1 MQKGSHVV
9 SLSLGT
15 VAEPSGLVVVA
26 PRTQFLE
33 QDEEYDLEEAYSR
46 RNAGYGRQRDSEN
59 YFNVTWIKRFPAGY
73 PIPEVVSR
81 VSELIS
87 DKLLAKKCTVL
98 LDITSVG
105 AAPERVFEGRGLH
118 PTLIDLTNSGS
129 EERSGG
135 VKRVPLRD
143 VIGAA
148 QVVVHTRRLKVADK
162 LDLASTLAGDLL
174 NCDPK
179 PVSRGLDL
187 RGGRNS
193 DLVFALAIALWWADQ
208 HTWDY
213 DPGPAPHRPVHTGAG
228 GWMGM

>member
-26 PRTQFLE
+26 PRTQFSE
-33 QDEEYDLEEAYSR
+33 PDEEYDLEEAYSR

-59 YFNVTWIKRFPAGY
+59 YFNVTWIERFDAGRSIPA
-73 PIPEVVSR
+73 IVAR

-87 DKLLAKKCTVL
+87 NKLLAKKCSLL
-98 LDITSVG
+98 LDITSTG
-105 AAPERVFEGRGLH
+105 ATPRRVFEDRGLH

-129 EERSGG
+129 EERSGE

-174 NCDPK
+174 SCNPK
-179 PVSRGLDL
+179 PVARGLDL

-193 DLVFALAIALWWADQ
+193 DLVLALAVALWWADDL
-208 HTWDY
+208 TWGD
-213 DPGPAPHRPVHTGAG
+213 DAGPAPHRPVHTGAG

>member
-26 PRTQFLE
+26 PRAQFLE

-59 YFNVTWIKRFPAGY
+59 YFNVTWIERFDAGR
-73 PIPEVVSR
+73 PIPAIVAR

-87 DKLLAKKCTVL
+87 NKLLAKKCSLL
-98 LDITSVG
+98 LDISSTG
-105 AAPERVFEGRGLH
+105 ATPRRVFEDRGLH
-118 PTLIDLTNSGS
+118 PTLIDLTNAGT
-129 EERSGG
+129 EEHSGG

-148 QVVVHTRRLKVADK
+148 QVVVQTNRLKVAK
-162 LDLASTLAGDLL
+162 ELEHAETLIGDLQAF
-174 NCDPK
+174 DFK
-179 PVSRGLDL
+179 PVERNPDL
-187 RGGRNS
+187 RGGRNV
-193 DLVFALAIALWWADQ
+193 DLVLALAVGLCWADDL
-208 HTWDY
+208 TWGD
-213 DPGPAPHRPVHTGAG
+213 DAEPAPRRPVHTGPG
-228 GWMGM
+228 GWMT

>member
-26 PRTQFLE
+26 PRAQFLE

-129 EERSGG
+129 EERSGE

-174 NCDPK
+174 SCDPK
-179 PVSRGLDL
+179 RVTRGLDL
-187 RGGRNS
+187 RGGCNS
-193 DLVFALAIALWWADQ
+193 DLVFALAIALWWADDL
-208 HTWDY
+208 TWGD
-213 DPGPAPHRPVHTGAG
+213 DAGPAPHRPVHTGAG